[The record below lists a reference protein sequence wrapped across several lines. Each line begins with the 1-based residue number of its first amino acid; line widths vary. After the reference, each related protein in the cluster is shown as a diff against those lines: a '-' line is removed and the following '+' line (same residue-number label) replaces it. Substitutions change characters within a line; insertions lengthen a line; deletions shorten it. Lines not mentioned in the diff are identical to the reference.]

1 MKNYIVLIAKG
12 MGMGAANVIPGVSG
26 GTIALITGIFQRLID
41 AIKSF
46 NITALKLFFKK
57 DYKEFA
63 RHTDLNFLVA
73 VFIGVAISV
82 FSLAKL
88 LSWLFLHYPVF
99 IWSYFFGLILASVF
113 LVGKTIE
120 KWQFSV
126 IVMFISGTSIAV
138 FISILSPATP
148 NDSFFYL
155 IICGVVAACSMI
167 LPGLSGSFVLLLM
180 GNYILVI
187 NALGEFDV
195 KILLPV
201 AIGAAGGLMAF
212 AHFLSWVYRKFRD
225 ATIST
230 LTGFI
235 LGSLMILWPW
245 KKTIFRV
252 DADGSEIIKG
262 GKKVIE
268 GYEMFVP
275 NLSPEVLWALLIMIA
290 GALTIWIIEKL
301 ADNELNFV

>member
-1 MKNYIVLIAKG
+1 MKNHIVLIAKG
-12 MGMGAANVIPGVSG
+12 LGMGAANVIPGVSG

-73 VFIGVAISV
+73 VFIGVAISI

-88 LSWLFLHYPVF
+88 LSWFFLHYPVF

-120 KWQFSV
+120 KWQLSV
-126 IVMFISGTSIAV
+126 IVMFISGTLIAA

-187 NALGEFDV
+187 NAVGEFDV

-201 AIGAAGGLMAF
+201 AIGAAGGLIAF

-225 ATIST
+225 ETIST

-245 KKTIFRV
+245 KKTIFSV

-262 GKKVIE
+262 GKKAIE
-268 GYEMFVP
+268 GYEMFIP
-275 NLSPEVLWALLIMIA
+275 NLSPEVLWALLIMLA
-290 GALTIWIIEKL
+290 GVLTIWIIEKL
-301 ADNELNFV
+301 ADNE